1 MNKMNLNDL
10 TREELVAIITDNR
23 NVIQNLQ
30 QKCDEF
36 EIHIDKWKQKSKM
49 MQKMQQD
56 LNDVVKRYVNDV
68 ETKRYILGEMKTES
82 EQFHGFFKNTIMFIF
97 IPGPWRSA
105 IVRKKNLNFY

>member
-1 MNKMNLNDL
+1 MNKMNLNDF

-36 EIHIDKWKQKSKM
+36 KIHIDKWKQKSKM

-56 LNDVVKRYVNDV
+56 LNDVVKRYVNHV

-82 EQFHGFFKNTIMFIF
+82 EQFHGFFKNIMFIF
-97 IPGPWRSA
+97 ISGQWRSA
-105 IVRKKNLNFY
+105 IVQKKNLNFY

>member
-56 LNDVVKRYVNDV
+56 LNDVVNRYINDV
-68 ETKRYILGEMKTES
+68 ETKGYKYLKKYI
-82 EQFHGFFKNTIMFIF
+82 
-97 IPGPWRSA
+97 
-105 IVRKKNLNFY
+105 FYCNIYIYLKILKS

>member
-1 MNKMNLNDL
+1 MNLNDL

-56 LNDVVKRYVNDV
+56 LNDVVNRYINDV
-68 ETKRYILGEMKTES
+68 ETKGYKYLKKYI
-82 EQFHGFFKNTIMFIF
+82 
-97 IPGPWRSA
+97 
-105 IVRKKNLNFY
+105 FYCNIYIYLKILKS

>member
-1 MNKMNLNDL
+1 MNLNDL

-49 MQKMQQD
+49 IQKMQQD

-82 EQFHGFFKNTIMFIF
+82 EQFHGFFKNIMFIF
-97 IPGPWRSA
+97 ITGPWRSA